1 MLMRRGGLAAVL
13 GGGLLILSTI
23 LHALK
28 PTGCVADECDLPGR
42 SMREGTA
49 VTDVLLIAAV
59 LLMGLGLLTVV
70 ARLRAAGRF
79 GRLGQTGV
87 AATSLGGALGLA
99 GVLVQALF
107 FGSDFPYMPFFL
119 VPGLLGVM
127 VGVLFLGAAILRS
140 GVLPRWVG
148 VLLASGAI
156 CLLAFNE
163 QTARVLLAIPIG
175 VAWVAMGSV
184 LWAEPRPR
192 PAA

>member
-1 MLMRRGGLAAVL
+1 
-13 GGGLLILSTI
+13 
-23 LHALK
+23 LH
-28 PTGCVADECDLPGR
+28 R
-42 SMREGTA
+42 
-49 VTDVLLIAAV
+49 
-59 LLMGLGLLTVV
+59 
-70 ARLRAAGRF
+70 
-79 GRLGQTGV
+79 
-87 AATSLGGALGLA
+87 GALGLA

-107 FGSDFPYMPFFL
+107 FRGDFPYMPFLL

-148 VLLASGAI
+148 ALLASGAS

-175 VAWVAMGSV
+175 LAWVAMGSV